1 MSVLKIQQDP
11 GRIGFATEEVIVTV
25 GTGGVTLGDVV
36 KFEWNS
42 GYADTVV
49 ATVTGDS
56 DAPNLIFG
64 VAMATAAAGEEV
76 RVVVRGQVKVNCAV
90 NMNAGILGSL
100 SGSSAGRLA
109 AVTLDPTDA
118 GTARIKPLA
127 ISTADTDSA
136 GDLTEVIF
144 DGITGFAAVGN

>member
-25 GTGGVTLGDVV
+25 GTGGVTLGNVV

-49 ATVTGDS
+49 ATETGDS

-64 VAMATAAAGEEV
+64 VAMATASEGDEV

-90 NMNAGILGSL
+90 NMDAGILGTL
-100 SGSSAGRLA
+100 SSSSAGRLVA
-109 AVTLDPTDA
+109 LTLDPTDA
-118 GTARIKPLA
+118 GTARVKPLA
-127 ISTADTDSA
+127 ISTADTASA

-144 DGITGFAAVGN
+144 DGITGIAAVGN

>member
-49 ATVTGDS
+49 ATETGDD

-64 VAMATAAAGEEV
+64 VAMATAAAGDEV
-76 RVVVRGQVKVNCAV
+76 RVVVRGQVKANCAL
-90 NMNAGILGSL
+90 NMDAGVMGVL
-100 SGSSAGRLA
+100 SGSSAGRIA
-109 AVTLDPTDA
+109 AITLNPTDA
-118 GTARIKPLA
+118 GTARIKPIA
-127 ISTADTDSA
+127 IATADTA
-136 GDLTEVIF
+136 ANGDLTEVIF
-144 DGITGFAAVGN
+144 DGITGFAAVNN